1 MCVRTSLYPPRKY
14 RLSPSREAELKLTLP
29 VTYKMDP
36 IQVQVGTMSLNFRNR
51 AALVTGAST
60 GIGAS
65 TAIKLAKCGVKV
77 AINYLQSE
85 EKAKKVHDSA
95 KSAGVKALLVRA
107 DVRQAT
113 QVEEMVARVV
123 KEFGKIDILVNNA
136 GGLPRRVPVAE
147 MDDALWDEMMNLN
160 LRSVFYCSR
169 SVIPHM
175 TKANY
180 GRIVNVSSLAAFTG
194 GGRHATVYA
203 ASKAGVNGFTKGLAK
218 ELASYGIT
226 VNGVAPG
233 LIDTPF
239 HTKAETGDYDKLI
252 PSILLRR
259 VGTPDEVA
267 SLIAYLASDD
277 SSFITGTVFH
287 VNGGQY

>member
-1 MCVRTSLYPPRKY
+1 M
-14 RLSPSREAELKLTLP
+14 
-29 VTYKMDP
+29 
-36 IQVQVGTMSLNFRNR
+36 
-51 AALVTGAST
+51 
-60 GIGAS
+60 
-65 TAIKLAKCGVKV
+65 KV
-77 AINYLQSE
+77 AINYFQSE
-85 EKAKKVHDSA
+85 EKANKVLDSA
-95 KSAGVKALLVRA
+95 KSAGAKALLVRA
-107 DVRQAT
+107 DVRQAA
-113 QVEEMVARVV
+113 QVQQMVARVV

-136 GGLPRRVPVAE
+136 GGLPKRVPVAK
-147 MDDALWDEMMNLN
+147 MDDVLWDEMMNLN

-194 GGRHATVYA
+194 GGRDATVYA
-203 ASKAGVNGFTKGLAK
+203 AAKAGVNGFTKGLAK
-218 ELASYGIT
+218 ELAPYNIT
-226 VNGVAPG
+226 VNSVAPG

-239 HTKAETGDYDKLI
+239 HTKAETGDYDKLL

>member
-1 MCVRTSLYPPRKY
+1 MAL
-14 RLSPSREAELKLTLP
+14 
-29 VTYKMDP
+29 
-36 IQVQVGTMSLNFRNR
+36 LNFRNR

-65 TAIKLAKCGVKV
+65 TAIRLAECGVKV

-85 EKAKKVHDSA
+85 EKAKKVQDYA
-95 KSAGVKALLVRA
+95 KSAGAKAMLVRA
-107 DVRQAT
+107 DVRQAA
-113 QVEEMVARVV
+113 QVEEMIARVV

-136 GGLPRRVPVAE
+136 GGLPRRTPVAE
-147 MDDALWDEMMNLN
+147 MDDALWEEMMNLN

-194 GGRHATVYA
+194 GGRQAAVYA

-218 ELASYGIT
+218 ELAPYGIT
-226 VNGVAPG
+226 VNSVAPG

-239 HTKAETGDYDKLI
+239 HKKAETGDYDKLL

-277 SSFITGTVFH
+277 SSFITGAVFQ
-287 VNGGQY
+287 VDGGQY

>member
-1 MCVRTSLYPPRKY
+1 MI
-14 RLSPSREAELKLTLP
+14 
-29 VTYKMDP
+29 YKMDQ
-36 IQVQVGTMSLNFRNR
+36 IRADSRSVGMASLNFRNR

-65 TAIKLAKCGVKV
+65 TAIKLAECGVKV

-85 EKAKKVHDSA
+85 GKARSVVDSV
-95 KSAGVKALLVRA
+95 KSAGVKAMLVRA
-107 DVRQAT
+107 DVRQVA
-113 QVEEMVARVV
+113 QVEDMVARVV

-169 SVIPHM
+169 AVMPCMI
-175 TKANY
+175 KANY
-180 GRIVNVSSLAAFTG
+180 GRIVNISSIAAFTG

-203 ASKAGVNGFTKGLAK
+203 ASKAGVNGFTRGLAK
-218 ELASYGIT
+218 ELAPYRIT
-226 VNGVAPG
+226 VNAVAPG

-239 HTKAETGDYDKLI
+239 HAKAETGEYDKLL

-259 VGTPDEVA
+259 VGTPEEVA
-267 SLIAYLASDD
+267 SLVAYLASDD
-277 SSFITGTVFH
+277 SSYITGAVFH
-287 VNGGQY
+287 VDGGQY

>member
-1 MCVRTSLYPPRKY
+1 MFSFSKRV
-14 RLSPSREAELKLTLP
+14 
-29 VTYKMDP
+29 
-36 IQVQVGTMSLNFRNR
+36 
-51 AALVTGAST
+51 ALVTGAST

-85 EKAKKVHDSA
+85 AKANRVLDSA
-95 KSAGVKALLVRA
+95 KSAGVQAMLVRA
-107 DVRQAT
+107 DVRQAA
-113 QVEEMVARVV
+113 QVEEMVRRVL

-147 MDDALWDEMMNLN
+147 IDDALWDEMMNLN

-180 GRIVNVSSLAAFTG
+180 GRIVNVSSVGAFTG
-194 GGRHATVYA
+194 GARYATVYA
-203 ASKAGVNGFTKGLAK
+203 AAKAGVNGFTKGLAK
-218 ELASYGIT
+218 ELAPYNIT
-226 VNGVAPG
+226 VNSVAPG

-239 HTKAETGDYDKLI
+239 HVKAETGGYDQFL
-252 PSILLRR
+252 PNILLKR
-259 VGTPDEVA
+259 VGTPEEVA
-267 SLIAYLASDD
+267 SLLTYLASDD

-287 VNGGQY
+287 INGGQY

>member
-1 MCVRTSLYPPRKY
+1 MSSL
-14 RLSPSREAELKLTLP
+14 SFS
-29 VTYKMDP
+29 
-36 IQVQVGTMSLNFRNR
+36 NR
-51 AALVTGAST
+51 VALVTGAST

-85 EKAKKVHDSA
+85 EKANKVLDSA
-95 KSAGVKALLVRA
+95 KSAGVQAMLVRA

-113 QVEEMVARVV
+113 QVEEMVARVA

-147 MDDALWDEMMNLN
+147 MDDALWNEMMNLN

-180 GRIVNVSSLAAFTG
+180 GRIVNVSSVGAFTG
-194 GGRHATVYA
+194 GARCATVYA
-203 ASKAGVNGFTKGLAK
+203 TAKAGVNGFTKGLAK
-218 ELASYGIT
+218 ELAPYNIT
-226 VNGVAPG
+226 VNSVAPG

-239 HTKAETGDYDKLI
+239 HAKAETGSYDKFL
-252 PSILLRR
+252 PSILLGR

-287 VNGGQY
+287 INGGQY

>member
-1 MCVRTSLYPPRKY
+1 VR
-14 RLSPSREAELKLTLP
+14 
-29 VTYKMDP
+29 
-36 IQVQVGTMSLNFRNR
+36 
-51 AALVTGAST
+51 
-60 GIGAS
+60 
-65 TAIKLAKCGVKV
+65 V
-77 AINYLQSE
+77 AINYFQSE
-85 EKAKKVHDSA
+85 EKANKVLDSA
-95 KSAGVKALLVRA
+95 ESAGAEALLVRA
-107 DVRQAT
+107 DVRQAA

-136 GGLPRRVPVAE
+136 GGLPKRVPVAK

-169 SVIPHM
+169 SIIPHM

-194 GGRHATVYA
+194 GGRDATVYA
-203 ASKAGVNGFTKGLAK
+203 AAKAGVNGFTKGLAK
-218 ELASYGIT
+218 ELAPCNIT
-226 VNGVAPG
+226 VNSVAPG

-239 HTKAETGDYDKLI
+239 HSKAETGDYDKLL
-252 PSILLRR
+252 PGILLRR

>member
-1 MCVRTSLYPPRKY
+1 MAL
-14 RLSPSREAELKLTLP
+14 
-29 VTYKMDP
+29 
-36 IQVQVGTMSLNFRNR
+36 LNFRNR

-65 TAIKLAKCGVKV
+65 TAIRLAECGVKV

-85 EKAKKVHDSA
+85 EKAKKVYDSA
-95 KSAGVKALLVRA
+95 KSAGAKAMLVRA
-107 DVRQAT
+107 DVRQAA
-113 QVEEMVARVV
+113 QVEEMIARVV

-136 GGLPRRVPVAE
+136 GGLPRRASVAE
-147 MDDALWDEMMNLN
+147 IDDGLWEEIMNLN

-194 GGRHATVYA
+194 GGRQAAVYA

-218 ELASYGIT
+218 ELAPYGIT
-226 VNGVAPG
+226 VNSVAPG

-239 HTKAETGDYDKLI
+239 HKKAETGDYDKLL

-277 SSFITGTVFH
+277 SSFITGAVFQ
-287 VNGGQY
+287 VDGGQY

>member
-1 MCVRTSLYPPRKY
+1 
-14 RLSPSREAELKLTLP
+14 
-29 VTYKMDP
+29 
-36 IQVQVGTMSLNFRNR
+36 
-51 AALVTGAST
+51 
-60 GIGAS
+60 
-65 TAIKLAKCGVKV
+65 VKV
-77 AINYLQSE
+77 AINYFQSE
-85 EKAKKVHDSA
+85 EKANKILDSA
-95 KSAGVKALLVRA
+95 KSVGAKALLVRA
-107 DVRQAT
+107 DVRQAA
-113 QVEEMVARVV
+113 QVEEMIARVV
-123 KEFGKIDILVNNA
+123 KEFGRIDILVNNA
-136 GGLPRRVPVAE
+136 GGLPKRVPVAK

-194 GGRHATVYA
+194 GGRDATVYA
-203 ASKAGVNGFTKGLAK
+203 AAKAGVNGFTKGLAK
-218 ELASYGIT
+218 ELAPFNIT
-226 VNGVAPG
+226 VNSVAPG

-239 HTKAETGDYDKLI
+239 HTKAETGDYGKLL
-252 PSILLRR
+252 PNILLRR